1 MRVNRVG
8 GGILTRV
15 PRGLIKRKAMGR
27 EACQNHSGINPC
39 RTEKDPA
46 MSVMSLLVFAEDSD
60 ASAPRLETA
69 IAMAERHG
77 AQLSVCALAE
87 QPAYYYGVGTEV
99 AADIYM
105 QDVERARAVADEV
118 AGIARTRLER
128 SGHDGG
134 VRSATGTAVVIS
146 EIAARNA
153 RYADLSLIGQPFDCA
168 AETLLNNVFEGVL
181 FNSGR
186 PQVMVPRDWSGGAF
200 GERVM
205 IAWAPCKEAARAVSD
220 AMPFIE
226 AAESVNIA
234 IIDPDTGD
242 DAHGDEPGADL
253 AATLARHGVKV
264 SVDPLPSAGKSVAE
278 RLLIHAI
285 SCNADLIVMG
295 GYGHWRL
302 RETLFGG
309 VTRDMIREST
319 VPMLLAH

>member
-1 MRVNRVG
+1 
-8 GGILTRV
+8 
-15 PRGLIKRKAMGR
+15 
-27 EACQNHSGINPC
+27 
-39 RTEKDPA
+39 
-46 MSVMSLLVFAEDSD
+46 MSFKSLLVFADASD

-99 AADIYM
+99 AADVYV
-105 QDVERARAVADEV
+105 QDIERARAVADAV
-118 AGIARTRLER
+118 AGVARTRLAR

-134 VRSATGTAVVIS
+134 VRSATGTAVAIS
-146 EIAARNA
+146 EAAARNA

-168 AETLLNNVFEGVL
+168 EETLLHKVFEGVL

-186 PQVMVPRDWSGGAF
+186 PFVMVPRQWSGGAF
-200 GERVM
+200 GDRVM
-205 IAWAPCKEAARAVSD
+205 IAWAPCKEATRAVAD

-226 AAESVNIA
+226 AAESVHIT
-234 IIDPDTGD
+234 IIDPDTGE

-253 AATLARHGVKV
+253 AAMLARHGVPV
-264 SVDPLPSAGKSVAE
+264 TVDPLPSASKSVAE
-278 RLLIHAI
+278 RLLTHATD
-285 SCNADLIVMG
+285 CNANLIVMG

-309 VTRDMIREST
+309 VTRDMIRQST
-319 VPMLLAH
+319 VPILLAH